1 MYFQDGVFIID
12 TPGIGKDEVG
22 HELVQSYLQEAFV
35 FIYVFN
41 SEHATDVQDDTV
53 SDNLSF
59 NYLSAPSACN
69 ITTWTSQVASES
81 GTKRQSGS
89 QNTTLTCPARQ
100 VMFWAEFNSPLL

>member
-1 MYFQDGVFIID
+1 MCIFQDGVFIID

-69 ITTWTSQVASES
+69 ITTCPLASC
-81 GTKRQSGS
+81 K
-89 QNTTLTCPARQ
+89 QNKTLTCPARQ